1 MDLLENIAVVFLQI
15 NSYTICKEVNGKK
28 FLQWAIEALDTGG
41 MLLILD
47 TDLEYQILRRAQ
59 NQKYCEKLID
69 GYKETL
75 VEIEE
80 NFCETLI
87 QDVRHVGFDVS
98 HFDFH
103 EYEDETDAYS
113 QYPGDNLSIKFI
125 GLEIIANKV

>member
-1 MDLLENIAVVFLQI
+1 ME
-15 NSYTICKEVNGKK
+15 TNG
-28 FLQWAIEALDTGG
+28 I
-41 MLLILD
+41 LLILD

-59 NQKYCEKLID
+59 NQEYCEKLIN

-113 QYPGDNLSIKFI
+113 QKPGDNLSIKFI
-125 GLEIIANKV
+125 GLEIMANKI